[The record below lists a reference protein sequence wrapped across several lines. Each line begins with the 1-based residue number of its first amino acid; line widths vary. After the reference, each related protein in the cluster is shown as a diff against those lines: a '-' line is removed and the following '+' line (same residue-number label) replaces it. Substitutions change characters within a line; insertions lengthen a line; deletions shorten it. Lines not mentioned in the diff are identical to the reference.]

1 MPHLANAHC
10 LDLFAGSGAL
20 GMEALS
26 REASFVQFV
35 EEHHAAS
42 VSLSENL
49 QSLNAEASEYSVH
62 CGDAIRYLHSLSTNS
77 GAQKTRPFDIVFL
90 DPPFERDLWQQS
102 VDLLAASP
110 MVSSDALIYVESPRE
125 TKAKIPQNWR
135 THRSLNA
142 GSINATLYRLDP
154 ASEETQPA

>member
-62 CGDAIRYLHSLSTNS
+62 CGDAIRYLLSLSTNS